1 MEKYKET
8 ESKGEKKMRGKYLN
22 PKADLTFKLVFG
34 EHPDLV
40 MSLLNALL
48 PLPEDGQIES
58 VEYLTPEMVPENPA
72 KKDSIV
78 DVRCKDRQG
87 RQFIVEMQL
96 YWNEEFKRRVLLN
109 ASKAIVRQLDK
120 GEDYSLIQPVYCL
133 SLVNDKAFDYE
144 TDEFYHDYAI
154 VDVEHTDRHI
164 DGLRLVFVEL
174 PKFKPQSIAEK
185 KMAVLWLR
193 FLTEIAEDTV
203 EAPAELLENEATRK
217 ALGLV
222 EKSAMTEGQLYAYE
236 RFWMSVVDERI
247 LREAAVK
254 KGYKDGLQKGIE
266 EGMQKGM
273 QKGIEEGLQK
283 GIEEG
288 MQKGIEEGMQKGMQK
303 GIYTVARNMKQMGLP
318 IVDIAKAT
326 GLTEEDITKL

>member
-1 MEKYKET
+1 MSTKEET
-8 ESKGEKKMRGKYLN
+8 KKGGVTMRGKYLN
-22 PKADLTFKLVFG
+22 PKADLIFKLVFG

-78 DVRCKDRQG
+78 DVRCKDQQG

-120 GEDYSLIQPVYCL
+120 GQDYTLIQPVYCL

-164 DGLRLVFVEL
+164 EGLRLVFVEL

-185 KMAVLWLR
+185 KMAVL
-193 FLTEIAEDTV
+193 LTEIAEDTI

-236 RFWMSVVDERI
+236 KFWLAVVDERI
-247 LREAAVK
+247 LREAATK
-254 KGYKDGLQKGIE
+254 KGYN
-266 EGMQKGM
+266 EGM
-273 QKGIEEGLQK
+273 QK

-288 MQKGIEEGMQKGMQK
+288 MQKGIEEGMQKGIEEGMQK
-303 GIYTVARNMKQMGLP
+303 GIYTVARNMKQMGP
-318 IVDIAKAT
+318 IADIAKAT
-326 GLTEEDITKL
+326 GLSEEEITIL

>member
-1 MEKYKET
+1 MEHKSET
-8 ESKGEKKMRGKYLN
+8 KKGEVTMRGKYLN
-22 PKADLTFKLVFG
+22 PKADMTFKLVFG

-58 VEYLTPEMVPENPA
+58 VEYLTPEMVPDTPA

-78 DVRCKDRQG
+78 DVRCKDQQG

-120 GEDYSLIQPVYCL
+120 GQDYSLIQPVYCL

-154 VDVEHTDRHI
+154 VNVEHTDRHI
-164 DGLRLVFVEL
+164 EGLRFVFVEL

-203 EAPAELLENEATRK
+203 EAPVELLENRDTSK
-217 ALGLV
+217 ALSIV

-236 RFWMSVVDERI
+236 RFWLAVTDERI
-247 LREAAVK
+247 LREAATK
-254 KGYKDGLQKGIE
+254 KGYN
-266 EGMQKGM
+266 EGWEKGM
-273 QKGIEEGLQK
+273 E
-283 GIEEG
+283 
-288 MQKGIEEGMQKGMQK
+288 KGMEK
-303 GIYTVARNMKQMGLP
+303 TNRYNAVKMKELGLMP
-318 IVDIAKAT
+318 DVISQVT
-326 GLTEEDITKL
+326 GLSVEEIKRL